1 MRELEGL
8 LWVCEYTTRSD
19 WLLGCVS
26 AFGNRC
32 DVLKQVGI
40 TGMSGIVPL
49 YRTLNVLSPAGKLSL
64 GHMLQSHITLM
75 PWLPAI
81 HQHPM

>member
-1 MRELEGL
+1 MQELAGL
-8 LWVCEYTTRSD
+8 LWLYEYTSRSD
-19 WLLGCVS
+19 WSLGCVS

-32 DVLKQVGI
+32 DVSKQVGI
-40 TGMSGIVPL
+40 AGMSSIVLL

-64 GHMLQSHITLM
+64 GHMLQSHITPM
-75 PWLPAI
+75 PWLPAT